1 MRRPAFHVLRVGLGI
16 TFCWIGILI
25 LKEPLE
31 WFYLTQPWVQA
42 LAPDPLLVMIP
53 TAVLDIIVGFLLLMD
68 AATWLAAGIGAG
80 HLFIVMATTGIGT
93 IIIRDLGLFAASL
106 ALLVDSFPE
115 KLLERLRRLA
125 R

>member
-25 LKEPLE
+25 LKEPLD

-42 LAPDPLLVMIP
+42 LAPDPLMVMIP
-53 TAVLDIIVGFLLLMD
+53 TAALDIAVGFLLLVD
-68 AATWLAAGIGAG
+68 AATWAAAGFAAG
-80 HLFIVMATTGIGT
+80 HLLIVMATTGIGT

-106 ALLVDSFPE
+106 ALLIDSFPE
-115 KLLERLRRLA
+115 KLLDRLRKPA

>member
-25 LKEPLE
+25 
-31 WFYLTQPWVQA
+31 LTQPWVQA

-80 HLFIVMATTGIGT
+80 HLLIVMATTGIGT